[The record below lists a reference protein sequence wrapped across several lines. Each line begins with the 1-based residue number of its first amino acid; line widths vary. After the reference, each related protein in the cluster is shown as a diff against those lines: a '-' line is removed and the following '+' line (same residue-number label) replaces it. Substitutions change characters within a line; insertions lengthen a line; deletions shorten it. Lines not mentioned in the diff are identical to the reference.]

1 MLDFAGK
8 NVVVMGLGRFGG
20 GVGVSRW
27 LAGQGARVMVTD
39 QSPAATLQGAM
50 AQLADLPIE
59 YQLGSHYPAVLEKC
73 DLLVVNPAVDKTR
86 SEFFQRALRLKI
98 TLTTEMN
105 IFVQR
110 CPAKIIGITGTV
122 GKSTTTAMI
131 HHLLSAALQNS
142 HEHPPRRDRRRCWM
156 GGNIGRSL
164 LGELREI
171 KAEDLVVLELSSF
184 MLENTPWVQF
194 SPHVAV
200 VTNLRANHLD
210 RYGSLPSYA
219 AAKQNILRF
228 QRPGDFAILNDEDDV
243 IRSWSALTPAD
254 VSFYSTAGLPPLD
267 LAVPGRHNQSN
278 ARAALAVL
286 GALRLAGEPGES
298 LAALGR
304 FTGLPHRLELV
315 HTSRP
320 APGRDVRW
328 FNDSKATTPEAAMV
342 ALAAFPARS
351 FVMIVGGYDKHADM
365 TEFTR
370 QLAAT
375 AGGVLGIGATGKALV
390 AGVNN
395 TGLSPANRCAYVDTL
410 ENAIAAARQWISP
423 NAAGEPE
430 LTAVVLSPGCASYGQ
445 FVNYEERGERFAAL
459 ARATP

>member
-1 MLDFAGK
+1 MVDFAGK
-8 NVVVMGLGRFGG
+8 KVVVMGLGRFGG

-27 LAGQGARVMVTD
+27 LAGQDARVTVTD
-39 QSPAATLQGAM
+39 QSPAATLQSAM

-59 YQLGSHYPAVLEKC
+59 YQLGSHDPAILEKC

-105 IFVQR
+105 LFVQR

-131 HHLLSAALQNS
+131 HHLLSAVLQNR
-142 HEHPPRRDRRRCWM
+142 HEPPGGGRRRCWM

-164 LGELREI
+164 LGDLRKI

-184 MLENTPWVQF
+184 MLEDTPWVQF

-228 QRPGDFAILNDEDDV
+228 QKPGDFAVLNAEDDV
-243 IRSWSALTPAD
+243 IRSWSALTPAEIC
-254 VSFYSTAGLPPLD
+254 FYSTAGPPSLD

-286 GALRLAGEPGES
+286 GALRLAGDSGES
-298 LAALGR
+298 MAALGGFR
-304 FTGLPHRLELV
+304 GLPHRLELA
-315 HTSRP
+315 HTSLVS
-320 APGRDVRW
+320 PGRHVRW
-328 FNDSKATTPEAAMV
+328 FNDSKATTPESAIV
-342 ALAAFPARS
+342 ALAAFPVRS
-351 FVMIVGGYDKHADM
+351 FVMIVGGYDKHTDL
-365 TEFTR
+365 TEFSR

-390 AGVNN
+390 TGVANS
-395 TGLSPANRCAYVDTL
+395 GWPPANRRAYVGTL
-410 ENAIAAARQWISP
+410 ENAINTARQWIGQD
-423 NAAGEPE
+423 AAGKPE
-430 LTAVVLSPGCASYGQ
+430 LTAVVLSPGCASYDQ
-445 FVNYEERGERFAAL
+445 FVNYEQRGERFTAL
-459 ARATP
+459 ARAIP